1 MIGLRLGSVPCIA
14 ASSSSI
20 AKEIMRT
27 QETAWSDRP
36 QFRVVSYI
44 TYGCAD
50 FVFAP
55 YGPHWRF
62 LKQLCMS
69 QLLGG
74 RTIDQLLPIR
84 REEVVSLVRSLYDR
98 CKVGRTSINMGSEL
112 INLANNVISR
122 MTTSHRCCGSDG
134 EAMEMRTIVE
144 EVAELMGK
152 FNMADFIGIYKN
164 WDLQG
169 FDKRSKNI
177 RQRYDVMMERI
188 MKEKEAS
195 RKKKSGGIKDL
206 LDILIDIAEDS
217 SAEVRLSRE
226 NIKSFVMD
234 IFVAGT
240 DTSAVTLE
248 WGLAE
253 LINHPDIL
261 RKAQD
266 EIEAVVGKKRLVQES
281 DAANLPYLQ
290 AIIKETMRL
299 HPSVPMIPRRST
311 RDTKI
316 KGYDVPA
323 NTTVFINLWAMGRDP
338 EQWPE
343 PLEFRPERFLEEPGQ
358 QLDVR
363 GQHFEMIPF
372 GSGRRL
378 CPVRGRLWRCISY
391 RVRWRRCYSASIG
404 SRRMGG
410 RWTWLK
416 D

>member
-1 MIGLRLGSVPCIA
+1 
-14 ASSSSI
+14 
-20 AKEIMRT
+20 
-27 QETAWSDRP
+27 
-36 QFRVVSYI
+36 
-44 TYGCAD
+44 
-50 FVFAP
+50 
-55 YGPHWRF
+55 
-62 LKQLCMS
+62 
-69 QLLGG
+69 
-74 RTIDQLLPIR
+74 
-84 REEVVSLVRSLYDR
+84 
-98 CKVGRTSINMGSEL
+98 MGSEL

-144 EVAELMGK
+144 EVAE
-152 FNMADFIGIYKN
+152 N

-188 MKEKEAS
+188 MKEKEAA

-240 DTSAVTLE
+240 DTSAVTSE

-253 LINHPDIL
+253 LINHSDIL

-266 EIEAVVGKKRLVQES
+266 EIEAVVGEKRLS

-323 NTTVFINLWAMGRDP
+323 NTTVFVNLWAMGRDP

-343 PLEFRPERFLEEPGQ
+343 PLEFRPERFLEEPG
-358 QLDVR
+358 
-363 GQHFEMIPF
+363 
-372 GSGRRL
+372 
-378 CPVRGRLWRCISY
+378 
-391 RVRWRRCYSASIG
+391 
-404 SRRMGG
+404 
-410 RWTWLK
+410 
-416 D
+416 